1 MINEALKLLFNLTK
15 TQSILQRKF
24 DRLSIHGLSY
34 TDFMLL
40 HLLAAGQEHRMRR
53 IDLAHRIG
61 LTPSGVTRLLSP
73 LEKNGLVGRES
84 NARDARVSYV
94 VLTTTGQRVYEE
106 AKVTAEG
113 LAQDLLPKLKANQ
126 LQAITEL
133 FKQIDGES
141 SSF

>member
-1 MINEALKLLFNLTK
+1 MINESLQLLFNLTK

-24 DRLSIHGLSY
+24 DRLSLHGLSY

-40 HLLAAGQEHRMRR
+40 HLLASDTEGKTRR
-53 IDLAHRIG
+53 IDLASRIG

-94 VLTTTGQRVYEE
+94 VLTETGQRVYIE
-106 AKVTAEG
+106 AKVTAEAVA
-113 LAQDLLPKLKANQ
+113 LELLPKLKANQ
-126 LQAITEL
+126 LQAIMDL
-133 FKQIDGES
+133 FRQIAEGK
-141 SSF
+141 

>member
-1 MINEALKLLFNLTK
+1 MINESLQLLFNLTK

-24 DRLSIHGLSY
+24 DRLSVHGLSY

-40 HLLAAGQEHRMRR
+40 HLLASDAEGKTRR
-53 IDLAHRIG
+53 IDLASRIG

-94 VLTTTGQRVYEE
+94 VLTETGQRVYIE
-106 AKVTAEG
+106 AKVTAEAVA
-113 LAQDLLPKLKANQ
+113 LELLPKLKANQ
-126 LQAITEL
+126 LQTIMDL
-133 FKQIDGES
+133 FRQIADGK
-141 SSF
+141 

>member
-1 MINEALKLLFNLTK
+1 MINDSLQLLFNLTK

-40 HLLAAGQEHRMRR
+40 HLLASDAESKMRR
-53 IDLAHRIG
+53 IDLASRIG

-94 VLTTTGQRVYEE
+94 VLTETGQRVYLE
-106 AKVTAEG
+106 AKVTAEAVA
-113 LAQDLLPKLKANQ
+113 LELLPKVKSNQ
-126 LQAITEL
+126 LQAVMDL
-133 FKQIDGES
+133 FKQIERE
-141 SSF
+141 

>member
-1 MINEALKLLFNLTK
+1 MINASLQLLFTLTK

-40 HLLAAGQEHRMRR
+40 HLLATGQEHQMRR
-53 IDLAHRIG
+53 IDLASRIG

-94 VLTTTGQRVYEE
+94 ILTATGQRVYEE
-106 AKVTAEG
+106 AKITAEA
-113 LAQDLLPKLKANQ
+113 LAQDLLPKIKANQ
-126 LQAITEL
+126 LEAITAL
-133 FKQIDGES
+133 FKQIDGEG

>member
-1 MINEALKLLFNLTK
+1 MINDSLQLLFNLTK

-40 HLLAAGQEHRMRR
+40 HLLASDAESKMRR
-53 IDLAHRIG
+53 IDLASRIG

-94 VLTTTGQRVYEE
+94 VLTETGQRIYLE
-106 AKVTAEG
+106 AKVTAEAVA
-113 LAQDLLPKLKANQ
+113 LELLPKVKSNQ
-126 LQAITEL
+126 LQAVMDL
-133 FKQIDGES
+133 FKQIERE
-141 SSF
+141 

>member
-1 MINEALKLLFNLTK
+1 MKNESLSLLFNLTK

-24 DRLSIHGLSY
+24 DRLSMHGLGY

-40 HLLAAGQEHRMRR
+40 HLLASTSEQQMRR
-53 IDLAHRIG
+53 IDLASRIG

-94 VLTTTGQRVYEE
+94 VLTATGQRVYEE
-106 AKVTAEG
+106 AKVTAEA
-113 LAQDLLPKLKANQ
+113 LANDILPKITANQ
-126 LQAITEL
+126 LQAITAL
-133 FKQIDGES
+133 FKQIDPD
-141 SSF
+141 FTTF